1 MSRVYA
7 ECNIVISP
15 VLEAKPLR
23 KKTAEVNMEIFS
35 SQSAGGQKPIT
46 LIIKGQNFAR
56 VMELMTLYHKLDSE
70 IAKAVGGSVLAS
82 EVPRT
87 KTWRRWVPG
96 LLRRLLGIAAL
107 TDEEVAAWARGN
119 IVTELEEMA

>member
-46 LIIKGQNFAR
+46 LIIKGENFAR
-56 VMELMTLYHKLDSE
+56 VVELMTAYHQPDEALVK
-70 IAKAVGGSVLAS
+70 KVRGSILAF
-82 EVPRT
+82 EVE
-87 KTWRRWVPG
+87 G
-96 LLRRLLGIAAL
+96 MS
-107 TDEEVAAWARGN
+107 DEEVAAWARGN